1 VATIKLGAPS
11 GAPLATG
18 TGWGLGASPIE
29 SQTATP
35 VAVPAV
41 GMCIHGRLPPTEFP
55 LVRRADPAAGR
66 GRADAAHDPPA
77 DARRG
82 RTQSL
87 SPVCLARRGAR
98 APSAYAPDLTCP
110 SSHSPIVAQATISC
124 CTKLGKRKKQEVRP
138 PPSSCS
144 HGPKCEAQF

>member
-82 RTQSL
+82 RTRAFPSPFVLRGEARESL
-87 SPVCLARRGAR
+87 PR
-98 APSAYAPDLTCP
+98 AA
-110 SSHSPIVAQATISC
+110 
-124 CTKLGKRKKQEVRP
+124 
-138 PPSSCS
+138 
-144 HGPKCEAQF
+144 